1 MTGTPDASAGAL
13 RTLGRMTDFSVLASR
28 ISGTVLGPDDD
39 GFADA
44 AGGFNTATVHSVAA
58 VVTPETAR
66 DISETIRFARNEGLS
81 VRTQAT
87 GHGNPAFHDGI
98 LVSMTALTDV
108 SIDADTRTA
117 TFGGGARW
125 GAIIAAAAEHG
136 LSPVAGSST
145 TVGAVGFLLGG
156 GMGPLARSHGFGSD
170 YLRSLTVVT
179 GAGDVVTASADDH
192 DDLFW
197 ALRGG
202 KGGLGIVVEAT
213 VALVEL
219 PALYAGTLFFDIA
232 DAKQVLDGWIAWQQ
246 TADERVSTSAL
257 IARFP
262 DLEQLPPPLRGRHL
276 IALRVAIPVDATRGS
291 ALAAPLRELAP
302 VYLDA
307 VDVLPIGDV
316 GRIHDDP
323 TEPGAGWGFGFG
335 LSPLDAGFAD
345 AILSQFGAGSSVPFV
360 AVEVRHWGG
369 AMAVDVPEGSAVG
382 GRDLAGGL
390 HVVGVPDP
398 SLFETVLP
406 AASEGVRAVL
416 APWIAPTTTI
426 NYVDDPTDL
435 VEFTKAW
442 PDDTRLRLARERAQY
457 DPDHVL
463 PFGP

>member
-1 MTGTPDASAGAL
+1 
-13 RTLGRMTDFSVLASR
+13 MTDFSALGAR
-28 ISGTVLGPDDD
+28 ISGTVLQPDDD
-39 GFADA
+39 GFAA
-44 AGGFNTATVHSVAA
+44 AASGFNTAAVHSVAA
-58 VVTPETAR
+58 VVTPTTSH
-66 DISETIRFARNEGLS
+66 DIAETIRFARAEGLS

-87 GHGNPAFHDGI
+87 GHGNPVYRDGI
-98 LVSMTALTDV
+98 LVSMTSLTDV
-108 SIDADTRTA
+108 SIDDEARTA
-117 TFGGGARW
+117 TFGGGTRW

-136 LSPVAGSST
+136 LAPVTGSST

-232 DAKQVLDGWIAWQQ
+232 DAKRALDGWIAWQPS
-246 TADERVSTSAL
+246 ADERISTSAL

-262 DLEQLPPPLRGRHL
+262 DVEQVPPPLRGRHL
-276 IALRVAIPVDATRGS
+276 LALRVAAPVDAEQGT
-291 ALAAPLRELAP
+291 ALTAPLRDLAP
-302 VYLDA
+302 VYLDT
-307 VDVLPIGDV
+307 VEVMPIGEV
-316 GRIHDDP
+316 GRIHNDP

-335 LSPLDAGFAD
+335 LSPLDAGFTD
-345 AILSQFGAGSSVPFV
+345 AILSQFGADAALPFV
-360 AVEVRHWGG
+360 AVEIRHWGG
-369 AMAVDVPEGSAVG
+369 AMAVDVPKGSAVG
-382 GRDLAGGL
+382 GRELTGGL

-406 AASEGVRAVL
+406 AAAEGVRDVL